1 MTSLPAPPPE
11 VASDRDVMK
20 LAPVFA
26 AKVFDVLQQMERLGH
41 DPMISEGFRS
51 DERQRFLY
59 GFGREYD
66 DGRGVVTN
74 ASDGRSSWHRY
85 GLAVDIISKS
95 KEWDAPPTFWNDLRE
110 CAQAIGLTPGAVWK
124 HPDRPHVQHHCPGM
138 PVSPTADDW
147 ALLESGGF
155 DAVWRKYLAVYL
167 PEAA

>member
-1 MTSLPAPPPE
+1 MTPLPAPPPE
-11 VASDRDVMK
+11 LPADTDMLK

-26 AKVFDVLQQMERLGH
+26 AKVFDLLHQMERLGH
-41 DPMISEGFRS
+41 DAVVSEGFRT

-74 ASDGRSSWHRY
+74 AEDGRKSWHRY

-95 KEWDAPPTFWNDLRE
+95 RQWDAHPGFWQDLRD
-110 CAQAIGLTPGAVWK
+110 CARILLLTSGADWSK
-124 HPDRPHVQHHCPGM
+124 PDRPHVQWWCPGM
-138 PVSPTADDW
+138 NVTPSEHAW
-147 ALLESGGF
+147 ELLQTQGVE
-155 DAVWRKYLAVYL
+155 AVWREVHALDF